1 MSHPPKNEE
10 IERLLGQLR
19 RQVAQLRRL
28 ERTSRDESDLQTSR
42 QTIAE
47 LHWRLALPA
56 TTPTTVT
63 TWPPDRKESYAN
75 PPQNAR

>member
-1 MSHPPKNEE
+1 MSHPPKKEE
-10 IERLLGQLR
+10 IEQILGQLR

-47 LHWRLALPA
+47 LHWRLARLA
-56 TTPTTVT
+56 GNHSDDGHYV
-63 TWPPDRKESYAN
+63 A
-75 PPQNAR
+75 A

>member
-1 MSHPPKNEE
+1 MSHPPEKEE
-10 IERLLGQLR
+10 IEQLLGQLR

-47 LHWRLALPA
+47 LHWRLARLA
-56 TTPTTVT
+56 GNHSDNGHYV
-63 TWPPDRKESYAN
+63 A
-75 PPQNAR
+75 A

>member
-47 LHWRLALPA
+47 LHWRLARLA
-56 TTPTTVT
+56 GNHSDDGHYV
-63 TWPPDRKESYAN
+63 A
-75 PPQNAR
+75 A